1 MSTVAMSTK
10 GLLFILLPPRY
21 EGCTATL
28 LWVSGMDLMFYFQ
41 GYSDVVEV
49 LLRHGADPNQTDRL
63 GNTPLHLA
71 ACTNHVPVVTL
82 LLR

>member
-1 MSTVAMSTK
+1 MNTED
-10 GLLFILLPPRY
+10 LLFTLQQQRY
-21 EGCTATL
+21 IEKIFSNFQIENDY
-28 LWVSGMDLMFYFQ
+28 VQ

-49 LLRHGADPNQTDRL
+49 LLRNGADPNQTDRL

>member
-1 MSTVAMSTK
+1 MNTED
-10 GLLFILLPPRY
+10 LLFTLQQQRY
-21 EGCTATL
+21 IEKIFSNFL
-28 LWVSGMDLMFYFQ
+28 VENDYVQ

-49 LLRHGADPNQTDRL
+49 LLRNGADPNQTDRL